1 MTKAP
6 AHDRRRQP
14 RRQHSDRRQD
24 AHLRAMITSPLL
36 DRFLSE
42 VHGDSDDA
50 VEAWIDRMHEAIN
63 AEWRSRGWVPID
75 EQG

>member
-1 MTKAP
+1 
-6 AHDRRRQP
+6 
-14 RRQHSDRRQD
+14 
-24 AHLRAMITSPLL
+24 MITSPLL